1 MRVFPGKHFLLPP
14 GHSRRVFSSRRILA
28 IFEQSSLDRVPFIAL
43 LEDSRHVFSE
53 SACYLVAGQSA
64 CNPGVSRS
72 GRMLPVCIWLGG
84 PCATR
89 LLIMLSK
96 SPRTNRG
103 FACHGRKEKALG
115 QGRHVRRRLTRCTV
129 AFTSKLGWAHLETVK
144 PLSAYWNSKT
154 PRVGTAVARRL
165 LDEPSNGSRTE
176 QARPKRPARDHRG
189 PCRRAPLEPRT
200 RNQ

>member
-53 SACYLVAGQSA
+53 SACYLGAGQSA

-72 GRMLPVCIWLGG
+72 GRILPVRIQLGG
-84 PCATR
+84 PCAPR
-89 LLIMLSK
+89 LLIAVSR
-96 SPRTNRG
+96 SPRVNRG
-103 FACHGRKEKALG
+103 LSREEKSTG
-115 QGRHVRRRLTRCTV
+115 QGGHVRRRFRKG
-129 AFTSKLGWAHLETVK
+129 ARSRSASKLRCAHLETIK

-165 LDEPSNGSRTE
+165 LDAPSSGSRTE
-176 QARPKRPARDHRG
+176 QARPKRPARDDRG
-189 PCRRAPLEPRT
+189 PY
-200 RNQ
+200 